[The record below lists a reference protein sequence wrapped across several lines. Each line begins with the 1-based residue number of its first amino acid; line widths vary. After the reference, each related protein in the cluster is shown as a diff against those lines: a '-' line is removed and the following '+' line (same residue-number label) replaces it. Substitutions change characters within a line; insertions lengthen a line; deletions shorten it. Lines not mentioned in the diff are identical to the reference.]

1 MASSRAAA
9 ASAARLVL
17 VERRDTVASRNPYA
31 KPVRR
36 YRLAR
41 TQLTARPAPSEGR
54 RASGR
59 TSDARPRGRTLPC
72 MEEKSTS
79 SSFGMRVLAA
89 LVLAL
94 AAWFLLKVIIGIV
107 AGVAWFV
114 AVVVAVV
121 AVIWAARTLF

>member
-1 MASSRAAA
+1 
-9 ASAARLVL
+9 
-17 VERRDTVASRNPYA
+17 
-31 KPVRR
+31 
-36 YRLAR
+36 
-41 TQLTARPAPSEGR
+41 
-54 RASGR
+54 
-59 TSDARPRGRTLPC
+59 

-114 AVVVAVV
+114 AVVVAVI